1 VTALTDHTA
10 SALPPRAVSRKP
22 RAWDRGWRFIL
33 GRSWTY
39 ASLILACLVAVVPLL
54 VIFIGSLKTNN
65 ELLTTNPLTPPHDW
79 FNFANYRRAFDQ
91 GKIMQAFV
99 NTVIIV
105 GISIVGTILIGSMAA
120 YAIDRFRFRARKI
133 VLGLFLLAT
142 LVPSVTTQVAT
153 FKVVN
158 FLGLFDTRA
167 STIALFTGTDILS
180 IYIFVQFMQ
189 GIPRE
194 LDEAASI
201 DGANHWSIY
210 WRIILPLLKPAIAT
224 VVIIKGVAIYNE
236 FYIPYLYMPS
246 DNLGVMSTALFR
258 FKGPQS
264 AYWEVICAGVVIVL
278 IPTLVAFLALQR
290 WVYNGFTTGAVK

>member
-1 VTALTDHTA
+1 VTALSERPTTMPRTA
-10 SALPPRAVSRKP
+10 STARRN
-22 RAWDRGWRFIL
+22 RGLRYAT
-33 GRSWTY
+33 GRTWTY
-39 ASLILACLVAVVPLL
+39 VTLLVACLAAIIPLL

-65 ELLTTNPLTPPHDW
+65 ELLTTNPLTPPKDW
-79 FNFANYRRAFDQ
+79 TNFANYRTAFDQ
-91 GKIMQAFV
+91 GHMMTAFV

-105 GISIVGTILIGSMAA
+105 GVSIVGTILIGSMAA
-120 YAIDRFRFRARKI
+120 YAIDRFRFRARRL

-142 LVPSVTTQVAT
+142 LVPAVTTQVAT
-153 FKVVN
+153 FKVIN
-158 FLGLFDTRA
+158 WLGLFDTRGSA
-167 STIALFTGTDILS
+167 IALFTGTDILS
-180 IYIFVQFMQ
+180 IYIFVQFMA
-189 GIPRE
+189 GIPKE
-194 LDEAASI
+194 LDEAAAI

-246 DNLGVMSTALFR
+246 ANLGVMSTTLYA

-278 IPTLVAFLALQR
+278 LPTLILFLALQK
-290 WVYNGFTTGAVK
+290 WVYNGFTSGAVK